1 MVKEIQVILT
11 CPACGED
18 SLQLGD
24 GDPVCS
30 ECDWSDR
37 AESVA
42 ESYARSRN
50 PSWKHPKH
58 GPEDEIGTCEACGYN
73 AVAPLHE
80 SDMVGPVQQKLQEL
94 RRALDLEPGAGDA
107 GYGLCFSCG
116 EVSIGKPGR
125 SESAW

>member
-1 MVKEIQVILT
+1 MAKEIQVILT

-18 SLQLGD
+18 TLRLGD

-30 ECDWSDR
+30 ACGWSDR
-37 AESVA
+37 AEAVA

-50 PSWKHPKH
+50 PSWKDPKH
-58 GPEDEIGTCEACGYN
+58 GPEHEIGTCEACGYN

-80 SDMVGPVQQKLQEL
+80 SDMVGPVQQKLQDL

-107 GYGLCFSCG
+107 GFGLCFCCG
-116 EVSIGKPGR
+116 EVSIGRPRR
-125 SESAW
+125 SESGW